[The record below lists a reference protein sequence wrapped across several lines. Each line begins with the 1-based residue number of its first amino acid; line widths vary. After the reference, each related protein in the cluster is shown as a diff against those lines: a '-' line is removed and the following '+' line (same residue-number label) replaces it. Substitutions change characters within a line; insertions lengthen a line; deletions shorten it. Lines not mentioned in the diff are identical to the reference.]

1 MEFFRGYAPLLD
13 FHYWFNPRP
22 VPLGP
27 SLVGGILAF
36 FVWFLVAAVALWL
49 IARGL
54 RKDDPLKAGIVRRF
68 SGLLGASGSI
78 GLFLLLCAYE
88 QLPLLGMR
96 FWTLFLFIM
105 FVIWLCRIIAYIVR
119 DYPAR
124 RAEIA
129 ERQRL
134 QRYLPVSVRS
144 K

>member
-1 MEFFRGYAPLLD
+1 MGFLRGYAPLLD
-13 FHYWFNPRP
+13 IHYWFNPRP

-36 FVWFLVAAVALWL
+36 FGWFLVVAVALWL

-54 RKDDPLKAGIVRRF
+54 RKEDPLRAGVIRRF
-68 SGLLGASGSI
+68 SGLLGTTGTI
-78 GLFLLLCAYE
+78 GLLLLLCAYE

-96 FWTLFLFIM
+96 FWVLFLFIM

-124 RAEIA
+124 RADLV

-134 QRYLPVSVRS
+134 QKYLPVSVRN